1 MARMKIVRRP
11 EDCSGSLQDAEQ
23 LFDIFFP
30 EGSERQFNGAQ
41 LGWGLVAAHHP
52 QTAIT
57 MVKLTKLMAGGPFLT
72 ARPDLREIAI
82 QTVNMHFQ
90 CEFSYR
96 SHLAYLA
103 KTGLSLETI
112 AALPYWRTS
121 NQFDAEKRL
130 VIEYSLAVV
139 AGDVS
144 DELHDQV
151 VSAFE
156 QQGATELAFAV
167 AHWSFWAMILNAAQ
181 PQIDADE
188 GADVAAVR
196 HQ

>member
-11 EDCSGSLQDAEQ
+11 EDCSGSPQDAEQ

-30 EGSERQFNGAQ
+30 EGSERQFSGAQ

-82 QTVNMHFQ
+82 QTVNMHFH

-103 KTGLSLETI
+103 KVGLSLEIIT
-112 AALPYWRTS
+112 ALPYWRTS
-121 NQFDAEKRL
+121 SLFDAEKKL
-130 VIEYSLAVV
+130 VIEYTLAIV
-139 AGDVS
+139 AGDVP
-144 DELHDQV
+144 DELHEKVAD
-151 VSAFE
+151 AFG

-181 PQIDADE
+181 PQIDAD
-188 GADVAAVR
+188 AAAAVR